1 MKILY
6 MSPRLDISFKPTP
19 HVPLKEGPPNN
30 PVRLHYVEFE
40 KRIKEHCEKYNHEL
54 TILKKPMWEFTPDDA
69 NNYDIGLMIHREK
82 HDFPGENIL
91 YCMQMGLPWLFSI
104 DRQGWCASASDWP
117 LQYENDNT
125 PNTNLIELKETM
137 VSQNIS
143 KFQQNPNKI
152 DLPEEFIL
160 FTAQLPHDTTISNH
174 SNVSV
179 NEALIKTLEFGKR
192 INVPVVAKGHPIN
205 LGSMKPLIDT
215 FKKYGK
221 IGDIWTDSAN
231 IHQCLEECS
240 ALFTVN
246 SGGTGLEAIIH
257 EKPIF
262 IFGRADYQSIA
273 LNGENADELWNERD
287 KMIKC
292 YPSFMEKYYNTR
304 YHVAISESFNKLE
317 GILNNE

>member
-1 MKILY
+1 MKLLY
-6 MSPRLDISFKPTP
+6 MSPRLDIGFKPD
-19 HVPLKEGPPNN
+19 HVPEKEGPPNH
-30 PVRLHYVEFE
+30 PVRLFYVEFE
-40 KRIKEHCEKYNHEL
+40 KRLVEFANKYNHEL
-54 TILKKPMWEFTPDDA
+54 IISKKPMWEFKPSDVEEHNADFGFMA
-69 NNYDIGLMIHREK
+69 HREK
-82 HDFPGENIL
+82 HDFPHDRIF

-104 DRQGWCASASDWP
+104 DRQGWCAGASDWP

-152 DLPEEFIL
+152 DLPKEFIL

-205 LGSMKPLIDT
+205 LGSMRPLIDT

-221 IGDIWTDSAN
+221 IGDIWTDGAN

-317 GILNNE
+317 NLLC